1 MTKKR
6 FGRTSRA
13 PMALRLLSHGH
24 KVSLAIRELF
34 TIGALEP
41 APALRSTPKEQIKAQ
56 AQLAL

>member
-24 KVSLAIRELF
+24 KASLAIRELF

-41 APALRSTPKEQIKAQ
+41 APALR
-56 AQLAL
+56 